1 MKRFYYIII
10 LRPVFIFIMPVLSA
24 QQITDSSFRSP
35 EFTPSYLNAKGP
47 IVMVDVHHYN
57 TQVKEG
63 NYNPLFKLLEKDG
76 FHIRFVNQPIS
87 KRLLKQG
94 ALLVIINPL
103 AVENVD
109 HWSLPVYPAFS
120 LKKTEII
127 FNWVQKGGSLLL
139 VADHMPFPGATES
152 LASRFG
158 VQFLNGFAID
168 TITWDPLLFSRRNQT
183 LMDHSIING
192 RNSAEQVDSIKTFWG
207 QAFKFD
213 ENNMKGLFKFSKHVI
228 SYNPD
233 TAWRFYDNTPVVPV
247 TNWYQASAGS
257 FGKGRVVILGE
268 AGMLTAQLTGPKR
281 VKTGMNSV
289 GAEENFQFILN
300 LFRWLSFQFF

>member
-1 MKRFYYIII
+1 MKRCYFLII
-10 LRPVFIFIMPVLSA
+10 LIPAFIFIMPVLSA
-24 QQITDSSFRSP
+24 QQIMDSSFSNP
-35 EFTPSYLNAKGP
+35 EFPPTYKNTKGP
-47 IVMVDVHHYN
+47 IVLVDVHHHN

-63 NYNPLFKLLEKDG
+63 NYTPLFKLLEKDG
-76 FHIRFVNQPIS
+76 FHIRFVNQLIS
-87 KRLLKQG
+87 NELLKQG
-94 ALLVIINPL
+94 KILIIINAL
-103 AVENVD
+103 SAENVD

-120 LKKTEII
+120 IKETEII
-127 FNWVQKGGSLLL
+127 FNWVQEGGTLLL
-139 VADHMPFPGATES
+139 VADHMPFPGASES

-183 LMDHSIING
+183 LLEHSITNG
-192 RNSAEQVDSIKTFWG
+192 RNATEQVDSVNTFWG

-213 ENNMKGLFKFSKHVI
+213 ESNMKGLFKFSDHVI

-268 AGMLTAQLTGPKR
+268 AGMLTAQLTGPNR

-300 LFRWLSFQFF
+300 LSRWLSFQLL

>member
-1 MKRFYYIII
+1 MKHFYFIII
-10 LRPVFIFIMPVLSA
+10 LMPVFIFIMPVLTA
-24 QQITDSSFRSP
+24 QQIMDSSFRSP
-35 EFTPSYLNAKGP
+35 EFPPAFMNAKGP
-47 IVMVDVHHYN
+47 IVLVDVHHFN
-57 TQVKEG
+57 TEVKEG
-63 NYNPLFKLLEKDG
+63 NYNPLFNLLEKDG
-76 FHIRFVNQPIS
+76 FQIRFVNQPIS
-87 KRLLKQG
+87 KGLLKQG
-94 ALLVIINPL
+94 MLLVIINAL
-103 AVENVD
+103 AAENVD
-109 HWSLPVYPAFS
+109 RSSLPVYPAFR
-120 LKKTEII
+120 LKETEII
-127 FNWVQKGGSLLL
+127 FNWVQEGGSLLL

-168 TITWDPLLFSRRNQT
+168 TINWDPLLFSRRNQT
-183 LMDHSIING
+183 LMDHSIISG
-192 RNSAEQVDSIKTFWG
+192 RNSAEQVDSVKTFWG
-207 QAFKFD
+207 QAFKFN
-213 ENNMKGLFKFSKHVI
+213 ENKMTGLLKFSDHVI

-281 VKTGMNSV
+281 EMTGMNSV

-300 LFRWLSFQFF
+300 LFRWLSFLLL